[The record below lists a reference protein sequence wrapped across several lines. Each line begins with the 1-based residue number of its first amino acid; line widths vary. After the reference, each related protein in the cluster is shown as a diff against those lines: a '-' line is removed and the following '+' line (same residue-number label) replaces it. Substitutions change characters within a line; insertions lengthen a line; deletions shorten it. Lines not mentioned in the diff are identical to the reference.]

1 MNQLKL
7 TIFFIITIILNNTC
21 FAMENDFYINKLNF
35 CKITEQARNDYEPEA
50 FLTTNNLLRKTGH
63 QPLFCG
69 EKIIVHGRVLDE
81 NCVPVADAK
90 VYMWQV
96 NCKGK
101 YPYTPLKNRIDESLI
116 DIDEDL
122 TFTGNGIATT
132 NNLGEFFFV
141 TVYPAEVHNM
151 DPHVNIRVE
160 DRMLGNVQTRFT
172 LKKHKATDPE
182 LNAALNSVSEIAAK
196 NNMSIY
202 DFDIILSG
210 DSMKSY

>member
-1 MNQLKL
+1 
-7 TIFFIITIILNNTC
+7 
-21 FAMENDFYINKLNF
+21 MENDFYINKLNF